1 MYVRAVVYPS
11 AKKEVVLCT
20 GEHRYEIRV
29 KEPAEQNLANTRV
42 IQLLALQYQ
51 VRAKDI
57 RIVSGH
63 HSSRKIFSVA
73 DTEED

>member
-11 AKKEVVLCT
+11 AKKEIILPT

-29 KEPAEQNLANTRV
+29 KEPAERNLANTRV
-42 IQLLALQYQ
+42 AQLLALQYQ
-51 VRAKDI
+51 VAPKEV

-73 DTEED
+73 DANN